1 MTNVEFNEKVKCG
14 SEYVAVRIIENC
26 DELKIGNIVVTD
38 STSANDRLAFCQVE
52 DIGKDA
58 AEKTGCAAGDYVMID
73 RLATFAH
80 TAPVACLKY
89 DSVICKAN
97 ETNTEYFPLKGMLFV
112 EKDDNDE
119 VAKVG
124 NIYMMNPD
132 EKLNVG
138 TVTKVNFETSAEFP
152 FAVGDKVMMSKGAD
166 EVQVSDKKI
175 YIYKKEMIVC
185 KIEK

>member
-1 MTNVEFNEKVKCG
+1 MKCG

-52 DIGKDA
+52 DIGKA
-58 AEKTGCAAGDYVMID
+58 AADKTGCAAGDYVMID

-97 ETNTEYFPLKGMLFV
+97 ETNTEYFPLKEMLFV

-138 TVTKVNFETSAEFP
+138 TVTNVNFETSTEFP
-152 FAVGDKVMMSKGAD
+152 FAVGDKVMMSNGAD
-166 EVQVSDKKI
+166 EVQVGEKKI
-175 YIYKKEMIVC
+175 YIYKKEMIIC